1 MKGEPTMAS
10 RNADRIKELETELGR
25 YRKKV
30 DDQNKELSKLRQ
42 HWRMADQGV
51 KEISMTL
58 DAILISLALQFGKG
72 TDLRKT
78 LTIDQVD
85 FLTLH
90 ENYTVTAKR
99 TKAGKYTVTVKKRG
113 EVKS

>member
-1 MKGEPTMAS
+1 MAQ
-10 RNADRIKELETELGR
+10 RNTDRIKELETELGR

-42 HWRMADQGV
+42 HRRMADQGV
-51 KEISMTL
+51 KEISMTM

-72 TDLRKT
+72 TDHRKT

-85 FLTLH
+85 FLALH

-99 TKAGKYTVTVKKRG
+99 TKAGKYTVTVKKR
-113 EVKS
+113 EEKKA

>member
-1 MKGEPTMAS
+1 MAT
-10 RNADRIKELETELGR
+10 RNADRIKDLETELGR
-25 YRKKV
+25 YQKKV
-30 DDQNKELSKLRQ
+30 DDQSKELSKLRQ
-42 HWRMADQGV
+42 HRRMADQGV
-51 KEISMTL
+51 KEISMTM
-58 DAILISLALQFGKG
+58 DAILISLTLKFGKG

-99 TKAGKYTVTVKKRG
+99 TKAGKYTVTVKKR
-113 EVKS
+113 EEKKS